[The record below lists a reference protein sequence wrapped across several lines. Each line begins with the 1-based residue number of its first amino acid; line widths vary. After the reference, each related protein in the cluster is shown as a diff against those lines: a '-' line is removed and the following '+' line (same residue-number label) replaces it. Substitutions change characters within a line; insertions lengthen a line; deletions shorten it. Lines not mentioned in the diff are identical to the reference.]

1 MERKTTNTLSA
12 LNNPSPHFLICQAT
26 HHFHGKGIAGH
37 WVSIARRAAREL
49 PITGADRFCCRC
61 SWCHKGAK
69 ETHGFSLMKESLQE
83 TMVSTMRRFLYISVT
98 PWEIW
103 SSQKKLSSIASHIQA
118 RTVPVTGR
126 VLGRAGC
133 PRNAEA
139 SPLAKKGRAT
149 SVSPRRNAM
158 ANPNAPRH
166 WSSKAKTQSLIWA
179 TCICRMLRSG
189 LVNAGGMWWPC
200 QLTVLNSGSSEITQ

>member
-1 MERKTTNTLSA
+1 
-12 LNNPSPHFLICQAT
+12 
-26 HHFHGKGIAGH
+26 
-37 WVSIARRAAREL
+37 
-49 PITGADRFCCRC
+49 
-61 SWCHKGAK
+61 
-69 ETHGFSLMKESLQE
+69 
-83 TMVSTMRRFLYISVT
+83 MVSTEKVPVHFRDTLGDLEFVKTLC
-98 PWEIW
+98 
-103 SSQKKLSSIASHIQA
+103 SIASHIQA

-166 WSSKAKTQSLIWA
+166 WSSKAKTQSLI
-179 TCICRMLRSG
+179 
-189 LVNAGGMWWPC
+189 
-200 QLTVLNSGSSEITQ
+200 